1 MEKERGRGKRTTSS
15 SIASCSSRMV
25 TPRRLAV
32 AIVNMYKECRPCYWP
47 EGEHCVE
54 AACPSKSMPLTI
66 SSITLK
72 LRSFRANFEAPAAS
86 VIIMRSVAR
95 VAAASSVRVHNA
107 LCKRERELSLIHI

>member
-1 MEKERGRGKRTTSS
+1 
-15 SIASCSSRMV
+15 MV

-54 AACPSKSMPLTI
+54 AACPSKSTPLTI

-72 LRSFRANFEAPAAS
+72 LRSFRANFDAPAAS
-86 VIIMRSVAR
+86 FIIMRSVAR
-95 VAAASSVRVHNA
+95 VGAASSVRVHNA
-107 LCKRERELSLIHI
+107 LWKREREWAAAVIIVTTATVQSSLQYQLSRG